1 MKIHMTRTD
10 LLVLGGVV
18 IWAAGFSIAKY
29 GLREIGPL
37 AFAAVRFLA
46 AAVLIVVWV
55 WIVEGKPTIRRDD
68 WPWVVLVGLAQI
80 GVYQLFFSVGLSQT
94 TASNASLLDG
104 TAPIWTAII
113 AAVSRKES
121 VTMQQ
126 IVGILLSVAGLSVVV
141 VGNGTLTLGPES
153 VRGDIMVLIAASLTG
168 AAAVISK
175 RLLRRYSP
183 LRMMSI
189 SMVCGSLFLLP
200 FAWPQMVAQKWGA
213 VSLGAWL
220 ALLYSVV
227 LAAVLAY
234 VIYFKSIGEIGA
246 TRTAAYNS
254 LMPPIAVVIAML
266 ALGEYLTPAQVL
278 GAIVVLCGVVLTRFA
293 PMRWQGQVGASD
305 Q

>member
-1 MKIHMTRTD
+1 MRIRLTRTD

-29 GLREIGPL
+29 GLREIEPL

-46 AAVLIVVWV
+46 AAVLIMVWV
-55 WIVEGKPTIRRDD
+55 WIVEGKPAIRRDD
-68 WPWVVLVGLAQI
+68 WPWVVMVGLAQI
-80 GVYQLFFSVGLSQT
+80 GIYQLFFSVGLSQT

-104 TAPIWTAII
+104 TAPIWTAVF
-113 AAVSRKES
+113 AAVFRKEDIARPQ
-121 VTMQQ
+121 MM
-126 IVGILLSVAGLSVVV
+126 GILLSIAGLSIVVA
-141 VGNGTLTLGPES
+141 GTGALMLGPES
-153 VRGDIMVLIAASLTG
+153 ARGDIMILIAAILTG

-175 RLLRRYSP
+175 RLLQRYSP

-189 SMVCGSLFLLP
+189 SMVCGSLFLVP
-200 FAWPQMVAQKWGA
+200 FAWQQTVTQEWGS

-227 LAAVLAY
+227 PAAVLAY

-254 LMPPIAVVIAML
+254 LMPPLAVVIAVV
-266 ALGEYLTPAQVL
+266 ALGEYLTPAQIL
-278 GAIVVLCGVVLTRFA
+278 GAILVLCGVGLTRFSA
-293 PMRWQGQVGASD
+293 VT
-305 Q
+305 